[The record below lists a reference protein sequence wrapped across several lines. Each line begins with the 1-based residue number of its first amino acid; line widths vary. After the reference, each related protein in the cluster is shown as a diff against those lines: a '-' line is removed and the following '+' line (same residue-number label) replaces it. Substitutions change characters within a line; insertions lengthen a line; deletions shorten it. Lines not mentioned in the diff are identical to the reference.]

1 LVATNNNGCPRTS
14 SGVSLTFSNCIR
26 TSGTLDQLP
35 GAKLW
40 PNPSNSESSVTL
52 YNIEEDIN
60 WSVEITDML
69 GKIVGTANSK
79 GSEMITFGQ
88 GLSKGVY
95 QVTITTS
102 NGKTFVE
109 RWVKQ

>member
-1 LVATNNNGCPRTS
+1 VGEDWSDLMPKYCNTEVRAARGQR
-14 SGVSLTFSNCIR
+14 SLMATFSN
-26 TSGTLDQLP
+26 
-35 GAKLW
+35 
-40 PNPSNSESSVTL
+40 
-52 YNIEEDIN
+52 
-60 WSVEITDML
+60 
-69 GKIVGTANSK
+69 K

>member
-1 LVATNNNGCPRTS
+1 
-14 SGVSLTFSNCIR
+14 
-26 TSGTLDQLP
+26 
-35 GAKLW
+35 
-40 PNPSNSESSVTL
+40 
-52 YNIEEDIN
+52 
-60 WSVEITDML
+60 ML